1 MRHGVL
7 LFVVIVASLAAVST
21 PMALDDDE
29 PSGSVQPSVAVE
41 TPESFSTLPH
51 HQVPI
56 EEIVVRGE
64 RSPRLWRMHI
74 ERAEDDLYRLFN
86 GLVDNRDY
94 RVICRRESSVGSYIP
109 VRHCEPGF
117 VTRERSRLARNVV
130 ADWRN
135 GEDDQQARVMRD
147 AINNNAVSESDML
160 AGLEE
165 KYENLNQYMLELA
178 LEHPELMAALQR
190 LGELQAAYSQHVE

>member
-1 MRHGVL
+1 
-7 LFVVIVASLAAVST
+7 
-21 PMALDDDE
+21 
-29 PSGSVQPSVAVE
+29 
-41 TPESFSTLPH
+41 
-51 HQVPI
+51 VPI

-109 VRHCEPGF
+109 VRHCEPTF
-117 VTRERSRLARNVV
+117 VSRERSRLARNVV

-135 GEDDQQARVMRD
+135 GEEDQQARVMRE
-147 AINNNAVSESDML
+147 AINNNSVSESDML

-165 KYENLNQYMLELA
+165 KYETLNQYILELA